1 MDTAKQ
7 TQMAFMLDEGGLS
20 DDGTTVDPVSG
31 NEVPP
36 GSLAKEVRDDVPA
49 QLSEGEYVVP
59 ADVVRYFGVKFFED
73 LRNAAKGGM
82 MEMEANGRI
91 GGEPVAM
98 TVANQTGGEL
108 SPEELAAV
116 EQATGM
122 ALGGVVRAADG
133 TDVTTNPAM
142 QPQFTAQTG
151 SSMFA
156 PGYLS
161 QNIINQAQG
170 TEQRTVFLYPPD
182 GGAPV
187 QVTLPVE
194 QAKYDDLK
202 AQGYTENP
210 VEVKTEARAS
220 RDDGGPS
227 APPPQQQ
234 EYDIDLEGSTSED
247 LTKVAKSMGI
257 MSSVAKAF
265 SGLTGTPVGMI
276 INTGLVAKYNDIIE
290 ELDSRGANTEGLER
304 RGSIFGGESSL
315 YENLGDTSGDGNVNF
330 GDTWLGDLLGFDGE
344 SGVQGPGLRDSF
356 GGSRRTGGGDDDKP
370 SFAGDNNN
378 DTSSGATAAQV
389 NSATQ
394 TSQAANADT
403 DYTPGTDQFDNEVEY
418 DANFYNQGGMVKRPS
433 KKKKK

>member
-7 TQMAFMLDEGGLS
+7 MRMAFMLDEGGLT

-31 NEVPP
+31 NDVPP

-73 LRNAAKGGM
+73 LRSAAKSGM

-98 TVANQTGGEL
+98 TMANQTGGEL
-108 SPEELAAV
+108 TPEELAAV

-122 ALGGVVRAADG
+122 ALGGVVRANDG
-133 TDVTTNPAM
+133 VDVTQNPAY

-151 SSMFA
+151 ASMFA

-202 AQGYTENP
+202 AQGYTETP
-210 VEVKTEARAS
+210 VEVKTESQVS

-227 APPPQQQ
+227 APTPPKQP
-234 EYDIDLEGSTSED
+234 EYEIDLEGSTSED
-247 LTKVAKSMGI
+247 LTKVAKSMSVMGG
-257 MSSVAKAF
+257 VAKAF
-265 SGLTGTPVGMI
+265 SALTGTPVGMV
-276 INTGLVAKYNDIIE
+276 INTGLVAKYNDIVE
-290 ELDSRGANTEGLER
+290 ELNNRGDNTENLER
-304 RGSIFGGESSL
+304 KGSIFGGESSL
-315 YENLGDTSGDGNVNF
+315 YDNLSDTGGALDENGNVIPDGKVNF
-330 GDTWLGDLLGFDGE
+330 GDTWLGDLLGFDGKA
-344 SGVQGPGLRDSF
+344 GVQGDNLSKSF
-356 GGSRRTGGGDDDKP
+356 GGSRRTGG
-370 SFAGDNNN
+370 SDN
-378 DTSSGATAAQV
+378 TTTPKSSGNKSSGSQSFGEAFAAARAEQGAGGTFEWNGKSYSTNTAEDE
-389 NSATQ
+389 NK
-394 TSQAANADT
+394 
-403 DYTPGTDQFDNEVEY
+403 
-418 DANFYNQGGMVKRPS
+418 NFNPDGS
-433 KKKKK
+433 T